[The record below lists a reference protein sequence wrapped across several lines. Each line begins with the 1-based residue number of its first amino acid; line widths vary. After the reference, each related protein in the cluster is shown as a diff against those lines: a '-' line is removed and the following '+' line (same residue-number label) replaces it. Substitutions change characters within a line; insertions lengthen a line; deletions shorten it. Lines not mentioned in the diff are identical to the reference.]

1 VKVMELANN
10 NPGIKFPTI
19 HRSTKIK
26 NVTSLLDVNMNFK
39 EFKND
44 IVLNIRIDGN
54 QLADFFRYI
63 AEKSF
68 SEDFSLVDQNNEG
81 SVKELAV
88 NEKDLTPELWIDD
101 VTYLTCREVE
111 IMEKLSKGWLYKEI
125 ADDLGLKFNTVRNH
139 LQNIYPK
146 LKVGNRSEA
155 IIEYLKSREK
165 YKKISSD
172 E

>member
-1 VKVMELANN
+1 MELANN
-10 NPGIKFPTI
+10 NHGIKFPARP
-19 HRSTKIK
+19 RSTMTK

-39 EFKND
+39 ELKHD

-54 QLADFFRYI
+54 QLVDFFRYI

-68 SEDFSLVDQNNEG
+68 SEDSSLVDQNIE
-81 SVKELAV
+81 STVKELTV

-101 VTYLTCREVE
+101 ETYLTCREVE
-111 IMEKLSKGWLYKEI
+111 IMEKLSKGWLNKEI
-125 ADDLGLKFNTVRNH
+125 ADELGLKFNTVRNH